1 MKKAKRFLT
10 GLLSAVLALS
20 LCAMPA
26 MAEGTGETTPT
37 TPLASAIDKD
47 AKGTITIHKYEYNG
61 NEDKAGTGVAGDENN
76 VPTDAKDLEG
86 ATFTYYQVMTAD
98 ELVEYYN
105 GKSTEKVGINT
116 YVDKNGQILSA
127 YANKPN
133 GSGKTGKNGI
143 VKFGDGET
151 GLPVGLYVIIETETP
166 AKVTT
171 PVEPFLVSLPMANP
185 TNKAEW
191 MYDVYVFPKNATTY
205 GKVTLEKKGRVG
217 GGTPENLNGVT
228 YKLEKKVKD
237 DPETWEEVTK
247 NEQTDEDLGTLKTTD
262 GKITVSGLSQG
273 TYRFIEQSYD
283 PDTGYILDQTPIVF
297 VVDSEGKIT
306 YGSKTES
313 NVTIEVINEKP
324 DLEKKVIDKD
334 NTETEDTDYSVG
346 DHVPYTITV
355 SVPNNITKLS
365 TFEVTD
371 TPNNLKYDGNA
382 TLTCEGIAVDEAV
395 YRITTKGEDVPA
407 NGFKIT
413 FTPAA
418 MENYA
423 GKNIVISYTAEMTAA
438 ASTPKDG
445 NHNTAKLKYT
455 NKINVDGQP
464 DDGSNS
470 EIHDDTVVYSYTIN
484 VHKDGDDKKNLVG
497 VKFDLYKQVPE
508 QEAGDKALT
517 ADEVK
522 AYGLPTAEA
531 GKVWVK
537 VNTDTLVTDSEGN
550 IHQDGLANGDYY
562 LVEKETLDSYNLLNG
577 PVKVTLNISEETSWN
592 ENFEYKDGV
601 LTKHDWDQKTTK
613 FTDDKGKDV
622 TDTATIT
629 VTVINRKGFDL
640 PTTGGFGTLLFS
652 GIGALLVVG
661 GVGVLPIDKDGNV
674 ILVRQFRYAFDTE
687 LLEMPAGKMD
697 HGPEDAEE
705 CGLREL
711 KEETGC
717 TAGRIVPLGAIYPSP
732 GFLTEVTYLFAALD
746 LTEGEMQPDEDE
758 FVEVVRLPIAEVE
771 KMIERDEIRD
781 AKTVAAMYRAKL
793 KNLY

>member
-10 GLLSAVLALS
+10 GLLSAALALS

-26 MAEGTGETTPT
+26 MAEDVTGKTTT
-37 TPLASAIDKD
+37 TAPLASAIDKG

-61 NEDKAGTGVAGDENN
+61 NDDKNGTGVAGDANN

-105 GKSTEKVGINT
+105 GKSTEKVGIDT
-116 YVDKNGQILSA
+116 YVDENGQILSA

-283 PDTGYILDQTPIVF
+283 PDTGYILDKTPIVF

-306 YGSKTES
+306 YGNKTEA

-334 NTETEDTDYSVG
+334 NNATEDTDYSVG

-355 SVPNNITKLS
+355 SVPKNITKLS

-371 TPNNLKYDGNA
+371 TPNNLKYDENA
-382 TLTCEGIAVDEAV
+382 TLTCDGSAVDEAV
-395 YRITTKGEDVPA
+395 YTITATGEDVPA

-455 NKINVDGQP
+455 NKINVDGLP

-470 EIHDDTVVYSYTIN
+470 EIHDDTVVYSFKIH
-484 VHKDGDDKKNLVG
+484 VHKDGDDKKNLPNVE
-497 VKFDLYKQVPE
+497 FDLYKQVP
-508 QEAGDKALT
+508 QADAGNKALK
-517 ADEVK
+517 AEEVK
-522 AYGLPTAEA
+522 AYGLPDADE
-531 GKVWVK
+531 GNVWVK
-537 VNTDTLVTDSEGN
+537 VNNDTLVTNGDGD
-550 IHQDGLANGDYY
+550 IYQDGLANGDYY
-562 LVEKETLDSYNLLNG
+562 LVEKKTAEHYNLLKG
-577 PVKVTLNISEETSWN
+577 PVKVTLNISEKTTWN
-592 ENFEYKDGV
+592 ETFEYKNGV

-613 FTDDKGKDV
+613 FTDDKENDV

-652 GIGALLVVG
+652 GIGVLLVVA
-661 GVGVLPIDKDGNV
+661 GVGVL
-674 ILVRQFRYAFDTE
+674 LS
-687 LLEMPAGKMD
+687 
-697 HGPEDAEE
+697 
-705 CGLREL
+705 L
-711 KEETGC
+711 K
-717 TAGRIVPLGAIYPSP
+717 
-732 GFLTEVTYLFAALD
+732 
-746 LTEGEMQPDEDE
+746 
-758 FVEVVRLPIAEVE
+758 
-771 KMIERDEIRD
+771 K
-781 AKTVAAMYRAKL
+781 KNRA
-793 KNLY
+793 

>member
-10 GLLSAVLALS
+10 GLLSAALALS

-395 YRITTKGEDVPA
+395 YRITTKGEGVPA

-629 VTVINRKGFDL
+629 VTVINRRGFKL

-652 GIGALLVVG
+652 GIGVLLVVA
-661 GVGVLPIDKDGNV
+661 GVGVL
-674 ILVRQFRYAFDTE
+674 LS
-687 LLEMPAGKMD
+687 
-697 HGPEDAEE
+697 
-705 CGLREL
+705 L
-711 KEETGC
+711 K
-717 TAGRIVPLGAIYPSP
+717 
-732 GFLTEVTYLFAALD
+732 
-746 LTEGEMQPDEDE
+746 
-758 FVEVVRLPIAEVE
+758 
-771 KMIERDEIRD
+771 K
-781 AKTVAAMYRAKL
+781 KNRA
-793 KNLY
+793 

>member
-10 GLLSAVLALS
+10 GLLSAALALS

-26 MAEGTGETTPT
+26 MAEDVTGETTT
-37 TPLASAIDKD
+37 TAPLASAIDKG

-61 NEDKAGTGVAGDENN
+61 NDDKNGTGVAGDANN

-105 GKSTEKVGINT
+105 GKSTEKVGIDT
-116 YVDKNGQILSA
+116 YVDENGQILSA

-382 TLTCEGIAVDEAV
+382 TLTCDGIAVNEAV

-601 LTKHDWDQKTTK
+601 LTKHDWDQKTTR

-652 GIGALLVVG
+652 GIGVLLVVA
-661 GVGVLPIDKDGNV
+661 GVGVL
-674 ILVRQFRYAFDTE
+674 LS
-687 LLEMPAGKMD
+687 
-697 HGPEDAEE
+697 
-705 CGLREL
+705 L
-711 KEETGC
+711 K
-717 TAGRIVPLGAIYPSP
+717 
-732 GFLTEVTYLFAALD
+732 
-746 LTEGEMQPDEDE
+746 
-758 FVEVVRLPIAEVE
+758 
-771 KMIERDEIRD
+771 K
-781 AKTVAAMYRAKL
+781 KNRA
-793 KNLY
+793 

>member
-10 GLLSAVLALS
+10 GLLSAALALS

-116 YVDKNGQILSA
+116 YVDENGQILSA

-247 NEQTDEDLGTLKTTD
+247 NEQTGDDLGTLKTTD

-455 NKINVDGQP
+455 NKIDVNSHP
-464 DDGSNS
+464 DDSSNS
-470 EIHDDTVVYSYTIN
+470 EIHDDTVVYSFKIH
-484 VHKDGDDKKNLVG
+484 VHKDGDDRKNLPG
-497 VKFDLYKQVPE
+497 VEFDLYKQVP
-508 QEAGDKALT
+508 QVDAGNKALT

-522 AYGLPTAEA
+522 AYGLPDADA
-531 GKVWVK
+531 GNVWVK
-537 VNTDTLVTDSEGN
+537 VNNDTLVTDGN
-550 IHQDGLANGDYY
+550 GDVYQDGLANGDYY
-562 LVEKETLDSYNLLNG
+562 LVEKKTAENYNLLKG

-622 TDTATIT
+622 TGTATIT

-652 GIGALLVVG
+652 GIGVLLVVA
-661 GVGVLPIDKDGNV
+661 GVGVL
-674 ILVRQFRYAFDTE
+674 LS
-687 LLEMPAGKMD
+687 
-697 HGPEDAEE
+697 
-705 CGLREL
+705 L
-711 KEETGC
+711 K
-717 TAGRIVPLGAIYPSP
+717 
-732 GFLTEVTYLFAALD
+732 
-746 LTEGEMQPDEDE
+746 
-758 FVEVVRLPIAEVE
+758 
-771 KMIERDEIRD
+771 K
-781 AKTVAAMYRAKL
+781 KNRA
-793 KNLY
+793 

>member
-1 MKKAKRFLT
+1 M
-10 GLLSAVLALS
+10 
-20 LCAMPA
+20 
-26 MAEGTGETTPT
+26 
-37 TPLASAIDKD
+37 
-47 AKGTITIHKYEYNG
+47 
-61 NEDKAGTGVAGDENN
+61 
-76 VPTDAKDLEG
+76 
-86 ATFTYYQVMTAD
+86 
-98 ELVEYYN
+98 
-105 GKSTEKVGINT
+105 
-116 YVDKNGQILSA
+116 
-127 YANKPN
+127 
-133 GSGKTGKNGI
+133 
-143 VKFGDGET
+143 
-151 GLPVGLYVIIETETP
+151 
-166 AKVTT
+166 
-171 PVEPFLVSLPMANP
+171 
-185 TNKAEW
+185 
-191 MYDVYVFPKNATTY
+191 
-205 GKVTLEKKGRVG
+205 GRS
-217 GGTPENLNGVT
+217 NQ
-228 YKLEKKVKD
+228 
-237 DPETWEEVTK
+237 

-273 TYRFIEQSYD
+273 TYRSIEQSYD

-382 TLTCEGIAVDEAV
+382 TLTCEGVAVDEAV

-508 QEAGDKALT
+508 QEARDKALT

-522 AYGLPTAEA
+522 AYGL
-531 GKVWVK
+531 
-537 VNTDTLVTDSEGN
+537 
-550 IHQDGLANGDYY
+550 
-562 LVEKETLDSYNLLNG
+562 LL
-577 PVKVTLNISEETSWN
+577 
-592 ENFEYKDGV
+592 
-601 LTKHDWDQKTTK
+601 QK
-613 FTDDKGKDV
+613 
-622 TDTATIT
+622 
-629 VTVINRKGFDL
+629 L
-640 PTTGGFGTLLFS
+640 ES
-652 GIGALLVVG
+652 VG
-661 GVGVLPIDKDGNV
+661 
-674 ILVRQFRYAFDTE
+674 
-687 LLEMPAGKMD
+687 
-697 HGPEDAEE
+697 
-705 CGLREL
+705 
-711 KEETGC
+711 
-717 TAGRIVPLGAIYPSP
+717 
-732 GFLTEVTYLFAALD
+732 
-746 LTEGEMQPDEDE
+746 
-758 FVEVVRLPIAEVE
+758 
-771 KMIERDEIRD
+771 
-781 AKTVAAMYRAKL
+781 
-793 KNLY
+793 

>member
-10 GLLSAVLALS
+10 GLLSAALALS

-26 MAEGTGETTPT
+26 MAEDVTGETTT
-37 TPLASAIDKD
+37 TAPLASAIDKS

-61 NEDKAGTGVAGDENN
+61 NDDKNGTGVAGDANN

-116 YVDKNGQILSA
+116 YVDENGQILSA

-382 TLTCEGIAVDEAV
+382 TLTCEGVAVDEAV

-508 QEAGDKALT
+508 QEARDKALT

-531 GKVWVK
+531 G
-537 VNTDTLVTDSEGN
+537 
-550 IHQDGLANGDYY
+550 
-562 LVEKETLDSYNLLNG
+562 
-577 PVKVTLNISEETSWN
+577 
-592 ENFEYKDGV
+592 
-601 LTKHDWDQKTTK
+601 
-613 FTDDKGKDV
+613 
-622 TDTATIT
+622 
-629 VTVINRKGFDL
+629 
-640 PTTGGFGTLLFS
+640 
-652 GIGALLVVG
+652 
-661 GVGVLPIDKDGNV
+661 
-674 ILVRQFRYAFDTE
+674 
-687 LLEMPAGKMD
+687 
-697 HGPEDAEE
+697 
-705 CGLREL
+705 
-711 KEETGC
+711 
-717 TAGRIVPLGAIYPSP
+717 
-732 GFLTEVTYLFAALD
+732 
-746 LTEGEMQPDEDE
+746 
-758 FVEVVRLPIAEVE
+758 
-771 KMIERDEIRD
+771 
-781 AKTVAAMYRAKL
+781 
-793 KNLY
+793 

>member
-10 GLLSAVLALS
+10 GLLSAALALS

-26 MAEGTGETTPT
+26 MADDVTGEPT
-37 TPLASAIDKD
+37 TTAPLASAIDKD

-61 NEDKAGTGVAGDENN
+61 SEDKDGTGVAGDESN

-86 ATFTYYQVMTAD
+86 ATFTYYQVKTAD

-105 GKSTEKVGINT
+105 GKSTEKVDINT
-116 YVDKNGQILSA
+116 YVKNGQILSD
-127 YANKPN
+127 YANKPK
-133 GSGKTGKNGI
+133 GSGKTDKNGI
-143 VKFGDGET
+143 VKFGDGKA
-151 GLPVGLYVIIETETP
+151 GLSVGLYVIIETETP

-382 TLTCEGIAVDEAV
+382 TLTCGGIAVNEAV
-395 YRITTKGEDVPA
+395 YKITTKGEDVPA

-413 FTPAA
+413 FTPSA
-418 MENYA
+418 MEAYA

-484 VHKDGDDKKNLVG
+484 VHKDGDDKKNLPNVE
-497 VKFDLYKQVPE
+497 FDLYKQVP
-508 QEAGDKALT
+508 QADAGNKALK
-517 ADEVK
+517 AEEVK
-522 AYGLPTAEA
+522 AYGLPDAVE
-531 GKVWVK
+531 GNVWVK
-537 VNTDTLVTDSEGN
+537 VNNDTLVTDGN
-550 IHQDGLANGDYY
+550 GDIYQDGLANGDYY
-562 LVEKETLDSYNLLNG
+562 LVEKKTAENYNLLKG
-577 PVKVTLNISEETSWN
+577 PVKVTLNISEETTWN
-592 ENFEYKDGV
+592 ENFEYKNGV

-613 FTDDKGKDV
+613 FTDDKGNDV
-622 TDTATIT
+622 TETATIT
-629 VTVINRKGFDL
+629 VTIINRKGFDL

-652 GIGALLVVG
+652 GIGVLLVVA
-661 GVGVLPIDKDGNV
+661 GVGVL
-674 ILVRQFRYAFDTE
+674 LS
-687 LLEMPAGKMD
+687 
-697 HGPEDAEE
+697 
-705 CGLREL
+705 L
-711 KEETGC
+711 K
-717 TAGRIVPLGAIYPSP
+717 
-732 GFLTEVTYLFAALD
+732 
-746 LTEGEMQPDEDE
+746 
-758 FVEVVRLPIAEVE
+758 
-771 KMIERDEIRD
+771 K
-781 AKTVAAMYRAKL
+781 KNRA
-793 KNLY
+793 

>member
-10 GLLSAVLALS
+10 GLLSAALALS

-26 MAEGTGETTPT
+26 MADDVAGETTT
-37 TPLASAIDKD
+37 TAPLASAIDKD

-61 NEDKAGTGVAGDENN
+61 NDDKKGTGVAGDENN

-455 NKINVDGQP
+455 NKINVNGQP

-537 VNTDTLVTDSEGN
+537 VC
-550 IHQDGLANGDYY
+550 
-562 LVEKETLDSYNLLNG
+562 LLY
-577 PVKVTLNISEETSWN
+577 TS
-592 ENFEYKDGV
+592 
-601 LTKHDWDQKTTK
+601 
-613 FTDDKGKDV
+613 
-622 TDTATIT
+622 
-629 VTVINRKGFDL
+629 
-640 PTTGGFGTLLFS
+640 
-652 GIGALLVVG
+652 
-661 GVGVLPIDKDGNV
+661 
-674 ILVRQFRYAFDTE
+674 
-687 LLEMPAGKMD
+687 
-697 HGPEDAEE
+697 
-705 CGLREL
+705 
-711 KEETGC
+711 
-717 TAGRIVPLGAIYPSP
+717 PSP
-732 GFLTEVTYLFAALD
+732 
-746 LTEGEMQPDEDE
+746 
-758 FVEVVRLPIAEVE
+758 
-771 KMIERDEIRD
+771 RDCS
-781 AKTVAAMYRAKL
+781 
-793 KNLY
+793 

>member
-10 GLLSAVLALS
+10 GLLSAALALS

-26 MAEGTGETTPT
+26 MADDVTGETTNT
-37 TPLASAIDKD
+37 APLASAIDKD

-61 NEDKAGTGVAGDENN
+61 SEDKVGTGVAGDESN

-86 ATFTYYQVMTAD
+86 ATFTYYQVKTAD

-105 GKSTEKVGINT
+105 GKSTEKVDINT
-116 YVDKNGQILSA
+116 YVENGQIRAA
-127 YANKPN
+127 YANKPHD
-133 GSGKTGKNGI
+133 SGKTGKNGI

-283 PDTGYILDQTPIVF
+283 PDTGYILDKTPIVF
-297 VVDSEGKIT
+297 VVNSEGKIT
-306 YGSKTES
+306 YGNKTEA

-334 NTETEDTDYSVG
+334 NNATEDTDYSVG

-355 SVPNNITKLS
+355 SVPKNITKLS

-371 TPNNLKYDGNA
+371 TPNNLKYDENA
-382 TLTCEGIAVDEAV
+382 TLTCDGSAVDEAV
-395 YRITTKGEDVPA
+395 YTITATGEDVPA

-455 NKINVDGQP
+455 NKINVDGLP

-470 EIHDDTVVYSYTIN
+470 EIHDDTVVYSFKIH
-484 VHKDGDDKKNLVG
+484 VHKDGDDKKNLPNVE
-497 VKFDLYKQVPE
+497 FDLYKQVP
-508 QEAGDKALT
+508 QADAGNKALK
-517 ADEVK
+517 AEEVK
-522 AYGLPTAEA
+522 AYGLPDADE
-531 GKVWVK
+531 GNVWVK
-537 VNTDTLVTDSEGN
+537 VNNDTLVTNGDGD
-550 IHQDGLANGDYY
+550 IYQDGLANGDYY
-562 LVEKETLDSYNLLNG
+562 LVEKKTAEHYNLLKG
-577 PVKVTLNISEETSWN
+577 PVKVTLNISEKTTWN
-592 ENFEYKDGV
+592 ETFEYKNGV

-613 FTDDKGKDV
+613 FTDDKENDV

-652 GIGALLVVG
+652 GIGVLLVVA
-661 GVGVLPIDKDGNV
+661 GVGVL
-674 ILVRQFRYAFDTE
+674 LS
-687 LLEMPAGKMD
+687 
-697 HGPEDAEE
+697 
-705 CGLREL
+705 L
-711 KEETGC
+711 K
-717 TAGRIVPLGAIYPSP
+717 
-732 GFLTEVTYLFAALD
+732 
-746 LTEGEMQPDEDE
+746 
-758 FVEVVRLPIAEVE
+758 
-771 KMIERDEIRD
+771 K
-781 AKTVAAMYRAKL
+781 KNRA
-793 KNLY
+793 

>member
-10 GLLSAVLALS
+10 GLLSAALALS

-531 GKVWVK
+531 GKVWV
-537 VNTDTLVTDSEGN
+537 
-550 IHQDGLANGDYY
+550 
-562 LVEKETLDSYNLLNG
+562 
-577 PVKVTLNISEETSWN
+577 
-592 ENFEYKDGV
+592 
-601 LTKHDWDQKTTK
+601 
-613 FTDDKGKDV
+613 
-622 TDTATIT
+622 
-629 VTVINRKGFDL
+629 
-640 PTTGGFGTLLFS
+640 
-652 GIGALLVVG
+652 
-661 GVGVLPIDKDGNV
+661 
-674 ILVRQFRYAFDTE
+674 
-687 LLEMPAGKMD
+687 
-697 HGPEDAEE
+697 
-705 CGLREL
+705 
-711 KEETGC
+711 
-717 TAGRIVPLGAIYPSP
+717 P
-732 GFLTEVTYLFAALD
+732 GS
-746 LTEGEMQPDEDE
+746 
-758 FVEVVRLPIAEVE
+758 R
-771 KMIERDEIRD
+771 
-781 AKTVAAMYRAKL
+781 
-793 KNLY
+793 

>member
-10 GLLSAVLALS
+10 GLLSAALALS

-484 VHKDGDDKKNLVG
+484 VHKAVSYTHLR
-497 VKFDLYKQVPE
+497 
-508 QEAGDKALT
+508 A
-517 ADEVK
+517 
-522 AYGLPTAEA
+522 
-531 GKVWVK
+531 
-537 VNTDTLVTDSEGN
+537 
-550 IHQDGLANGDYY
+550 H
-562 LVEKETLDSYNLLNG
+562 ET
-577 PVKVTLNISEETSWN
+577 
-592 ENFEYKDGV
+592 
-601 LTKHDWDQKTTK
+601 
-613 FTDDKGKDV
+613 
-622 TDTATIT
+622 
-629 VTVINRKGFDL
+629 
-640 PTTGGFGTLLFS
+640 
-652 GIGALLVVG
+652 
-661 GVGVLPIDKDGNV
+661 
-674 ILVRQFRYAFDTE
+674 
-687 LLEMPAGKMD
+687 
-697 HGPEDAEE
+697 
-705 CGLREL
+705 
-711 KEETGC
+711 
-717 TAGRIVPLGAIYPSP
+717 
-732 GFLTEVTYLFAALD
+732 
-746 LTEGEMQPDEDE
+746 
-758 FVEVVRLPIAEVE
+758 
-771 KMIERDEIRD
+771 
-781 AKTVAAMYRAKL
+781 
-793 KNLY
+793 